1 MPHDDPF
8 PIELLGRQ
16 VQESLLQEFGG
27 RRPSIA
33 EVANIPEADLLKLP
47 GIGLSTV
54 RKIRVLA
61 QNGITSSFSVAGL
74 SDDNLLLEHDRLS
87 AELSDLRNEF
97 NRREREL
104 RAMLSAVRHELRMRG
119 LSLKRGI

>member
-1 MPHDDPF
+1 
-8 PIELLGRQ
+8 
-16 VQESLLQEFGG
+16 LQEFGG
-27 RRPSIA
+27 RRPSMS
-33 EVANIPEADLLKLP
+33 EVANIPEAELLKLP

-54 RKIRVLA
+54 RKVRLLA
-61 QNGITSSFSVAGL
+61 QSGITSSFSVAGL
-74 SDDNLLLEHDRLS
+74 SDDNLLLEQARLS

-119 LSLKRGI
+119 LSLKRET

>member
-1 MPHDDPF
+1 LPHDDPF

-16 VQESLLQEFGG
+16 AQESLLHEFGG

-54 RKIRVLA
+54 RKVRLLA
-61 QNGITSSFSVAGL
+61 QNGTASSFSVAGL
-74 SDDNLLLEHDRLS
+74 SDDDLLLEHDRLS

-119 LSLKRGI
+119 HSLKRGT